1 MNYEQMN
8 NNQLTLTGVVS
19 KVPKFSHEVFKEGFF
34 ETSLSVTRLSGQVDE
49 VPITVSERLLLQ
61 HDIKV
66 GDRISVVGQFRSY
79 NKVEGEKSR
88 LLLTAFVRDI
98 VEVDSVNS
106 NNIEIIGYVC
116 KMPVYRTTP
125 FKREICDMLIAV
137 NRAYNKSDYIPCIL
151 WGRNARFSSTLSIGT
166 KLALSGRIQSRTYV
180 KTLEDMSTQ
189 ERVAY
194 EVSVSKIEV
203 VPEDFDDKE
212 KSRIASTLF

>member
-19 KVPKFSHEVFKEGFF
+19 KEPKFSHEVFKEGFF
-34 ETSLSVTRLSGQVDE
+34 ETTLSVTRLSGQVDE

-66 GDRISVVGQFRSY
+66 GDRISVIGQFRSY

-106 NNIEIIGYVC
+106 NNIEIVGYVC

-166 KLALSGRIQSRTYV
+166 KLSLTGRIQSRTYV

-203 VPEDFDDKE
+203 VPEDFDYKE

>member
-19 KVPKFSHEVFKEGFF
+19 KKPKFSHEVFKEGFF
-34 ETSLSVTRLSGQVDE
+34 ETTLSVTRLSGQVDE

-106 NNIEIIGYVC
+106 NNIEIVGYVC

-166 KLALSGRIQSRTYV
+166 KLALTGRSQSRTYV
-180 KTLEDMSTQ
+180 KTLEDMTTQ